1 MRGLGTND
9 VVFGDILR
17 GEIILTCGSV
27 GANGFTQRGKEFYAK
42 EQRVSRKEAKDFI

>member
-42 EQRVSRKEAKDFI
+42 EGAKGIKSAKKE